1 MSISSNYEDLPFE
14 HVINV
19 IRPEAFPQSYPLHWH
34 NDVEMIILPESTK
47 IEHSPHIN
55 INCRDYELKSG
66 DILFIW
72 SGELHEI
79 SCNRDRNILGL
90 QFPASLLVE
99 LPDFIPYM
107 PLFRATHQI
116 NLSGDSEFT
125 LQTGKYLTELLS
137 LFQARPAFCDVQMLI
152 AFYRIFMELGTYL
165 KTARHTEPDPNIPES
180 GKTVHKINLAC
191 SYIQENCEQ
200 DLCLDTLADYTGFSS
215 CYFSRAFKQLTGS
228 SFLEYLTMQRL
239 KHAQLLLSDFA
250 LPITEIA
257 YQSGFGSIATFNR
270 AFRRYRGCSP
280 TEYRKY
286 YHSQRGN

>member
-1 MSISSNYEDLPFE
+1 MSISGNYEDLPFE

-19 IRPEAFPQSYPLHWH
+19 IRKEDFPQSYPLHWH

-47 IEHSPHIN
+47 IEYSPHIH
-55 INCRDYELKSG
+55 INRRDYELRSG

-107 PLFRATHQI
+107 SLFRATHQI
-116 NLSGDSEFT
+116 NLSEASKFS

-137 LFQARPAFCDVQMLI
+137 LFQAHPAFCDVQMLI
-152 AFYRIFMELGTYL
+152 AFYRMFMELGTYL
-165 KTARHTEPDPNIPES
+165 KAALHTEPAPDIPES
-180 GKTVHKINLAC
+180 GKTIQKINLAC
-191 SYIQENCEQ
+191 SYIQENCKQ
-200 DLCLDTLADYTGFSS
+200 DLSLNTLADYTGFSS
-215 CYFSRAFKQLTGS
+215 CYFSRTFKHLTGS

-270 AFRRYRGCSP
+270 VFRKYRGCSP

-286 YHSQRGN
+286 YHLQKGN